1 MRKLRHHKKKNFKRR
16 INFKNKKKDQLRV
29 KPLVLAKKRWI
40 NKKKTFSPYPYII
53 TVSFYKRNVFF
64 TLSNIKGQTKIWTSS
79 GRLHFKGRDKTAYM
93 AIIQVNQFFLK
104 RIWRL
109 GIRCAILKLK
119 NVSRT
124 RIAIKKSIRMMRKIC
139 PIKFVGL
146 FIQMQIAFNGCRKK
160 KKRRK

>member
-1 MRKLRHHKKKNFKRR
+1 MRKLRYNKRKK
-16 INFKNKKKDQLRV
+16 FKNKKKNQLRT
-29 KPLVLAKKRWI
+29 KPLIIGKNRWI
-40 NKKKTFSPYPYII
+40 AKKKTFSPYPYII

-64 TLSNIKGQTKIWTSS
+64 TLSNIKGQIKIWTSS
-79 GRLHFKGRDKTAYM
+79 GRLHFKGRDKTTYM
-93 AIIQVNQFFLK
+93 AIIQINQIFFK
-104 RIWRL
+104 KIWRL

-124 RIAIKKSIRMMRKIC
+124 RIAIRKSIRMMRKIC

-146 FIQMQIAFNGCRKK
+146 FMQMQIAFNGCRKK